1 MRKYHQDSLQSFT
14 ENTHKL
20 SSYNLGGGVSSK
32 KTTAANTPRRPT
44 RKGPIKAYKN
54 LDFLTRPENRSIRV
68 MCELLE
74 PSQRLARHQ
83 VNHTL
88 VMFGSARIQPAD
100 VAKKRLAAAKKRR
113 GRKKEVVA
121 EIKQEIHQAE
131 IGVKLSRFYEDAR
144 ELSRRLAEWSIQI
157 PDPQDRFYICSG
169 GGPGIMEASN
179 RGAEE
184 ANMPSVGLNIS
195 LPFEQEPNPYI
206 EPDLSF
212 EFHYFFIR
220 KFWLVYPAKALVTFP
235 GGFGT
240 LDEFFEVLTLVQTQ
254 KIKRDIP
261 MILFGRDYWS
271 SIMNLEKM
279 VEYGTISPED
289 MELFKIVDT
298 VDEAYEILTS
308 ELRRIY
314 PEIFSF
320 EERNS

>member
-1 MRKYHQDSLQSFT
+1 MKKKNQDSSEVFA
-14 ENTHKL
+14 ENTQKL
-20 SSYNLGGGVSSK
+20 TSFHLGGGIPSK
-32 KTTAANTPRRPT
+32 RSTVAPPRQALER
-44 RKGPIKAYKN
+44 RPIKAYKN

-88 VMFGSARIQPAD
+88 VMFGSARILPEDEAR
-100 VAKKRLAAAKKRR
+100 KRLTLARKKR

-121 EIKQEIHQAE
+121 AIKRELHEAE
-131 IGVKLSRFYEDAR
+131 VGVKLSRYYEEAR
-144 ELSRRLAEWSIQI
+144 ELSRRLAEWSLRI

-184 ANMPSVGLNIS
+184 ANMSSVGFNIS
-195 LPFEQEPNPYI
+195 LPFEQTPNPYI

-220 KFWLVYPAKALVTFP
+220 KFWLVYPAKSLITFP

-240 LDEFFEVLTLVQTQ
+240 LDEFFEVLTLVQTL

-261 MILFGRDYWS
+261 IILYGKDYWN
-271 SIMNLEKM
+271 SIMNLQKM
-279 VEYGTISPED
+279 SEYGTISPED
-289 MELFKIVDT
+289 LDLFKVVDS
-298 VDEAYEILTS
+298 VDEAFELLTN
-308 ELRRIY
+308 ELQRIY
-314 PEIFSF
+314 PDIFSF
-320 EERNS
+320 VERNA